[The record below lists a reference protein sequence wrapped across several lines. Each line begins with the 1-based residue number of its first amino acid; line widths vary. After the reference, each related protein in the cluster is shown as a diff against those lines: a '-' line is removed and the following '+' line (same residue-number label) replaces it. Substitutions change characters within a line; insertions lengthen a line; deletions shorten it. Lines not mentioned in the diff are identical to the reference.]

1 MLVLSRKVGE
11 RIKVGENI
19 WISIEEVDRGKV
31 RVGIEAPK
39 AVPILREELS
49 ASALDEGP
57 VETVW
62 GRVEIG

>member
-39 AVPILREELS
+39 KIPILREEV
-49 ASALDEGP
+49 
-57 VETVW
+57 VEVATAW
-62 GRVEIG
+62 GMVDLWGVK

>member
-39 AVPILREELS
+39 KIPILREEV
-49 ASALDEGP
+49 
-57 VETVW
+57 VEVATAW
-62 GRVEIG
+62 GMVDLGGVK

>member
-39 AVPILREELS
+39 KMPILREEV
-49 ASALDEGP
+49 
-57 VETVW
+57 VEVATAW
-62 GRVEIG
+62 GMVDLGGVE